1 MAVLLELLQHPAGRV
16 TASLRDAGT
25 GAGDGGA
32 SSLSLGHRGSRD
44 VAGKWQGS
52 RREAGGKL
60 EITFSSGGHLSRPPS
75 ARIVEP
81 GNIHGYVEIS
91 FSFQSQILTG
101 IPLDDEENEDS
112 ELNCLDEDLA
122 LQ

>member
-52 RREAGGKL
+52 QREVAGKSEGSRREVGDHVFIRRTS
-60 EITFSSGGHLSRPPS
+60 EPPTFRQDSGAWEHPWLCGDIFL
-75 ARIVEP
+75 
-81 GNIHGYVEIS
+81 
-91 FSFQSQILTG
+91 FSMSDSQRYTSG
-101 IPLDDEENEDS
+101 
-112 ELNCLDEDLA
+112 
-122 LQ
+122 